1 MVVTGGDDGGLGIL
15 FLASSCFDPEFQ
27 FKDDGVE
34 EEPTKSEE
42 EEEEEVLLIP
52 AAHAATITAVIYLRS
67 SPPSSSSSSSSS
79 SSPYHFFAT
88 ISTDQRVKIW
98 RIRTRHGDSP
108 PRAADDERSAKRI
121 VIDVEKV
128 NEMDSLICDAS
139 SAAVVDYCH
148 YTLPPPQDEDDDEE
162 EEESGEGQRLGE
174 EEYIALVV
182 TGIGT
187 EIFFPFSL
195 KL

>member
-42 EEEEEVLLIP
+42 EEEVLLIP
-52 AAHAATITAVIYLRS
+52 AAHAAAITAVIYLRS
-67 SPPSSSSSSSSS
+67 SPPSSSSS

-139 SAAVVDYCH
+139 SAAVVDYCQ
-148 YTLPPPQDEDDDEE
+148 YTLPPPQDEDDDDEE
-162 EEESGEGQRLGE
+162 EEENGEGQRLGE

-195 KL
+195 KS